1 MRFRLGRKK
10 RPRAWVIA
18 TTIAPTQVSAHPED
32 CAILNASSG
41 HDPVKQSEVLGADA
55 SGTPIASVA
64 SVRPVVSGSL
74 ARRAKLRISMV
85 ATCFIIAG
93 FGLGMRLADISFS
106 NLGVTQS
113 RAQAIAQNGHR
124 PDIVDRNGVLLAT
137 NLPTIALEIDGK
149 DVWDAR
155 ETVASLATVL
165 PDLDTL
171 SFEKKLGRKQYV
183 EVRSGLSPAEHAQIF
198 ALGLPGVHFP
208 RRDHRFYPQEG
219 LAPHLI
225 GHVEKGRARFGDGG
239 VMGFEKVLDR
249 FGHEL
254 PGGNDALVASIDVR
268 VQQALEEIVGEAM
281 LHYSAEA
288 AWGGV
293 IDVTTGEMLA
303 MASFPEFNLND
314 PSASAMDSRRNRM
327 SYDRFDLGSAFK
339 AITAASILDSGIG
352 NEDSAY
358 DARRGSF
365 KVGGV
370 TISDYKGKNRILT
383 LSEVVQFSSNI
394 CSARMSRQL
403 GPSLQQH
410 YLKSLGMMEALPISL
425 AENRMPDLPKKWGPV
440 ECATVSYGHGISVTP
455 LHLLAAFATVVN
467 DGTWRSPVFF
477 RNLESQ
483 QVRQVFSQSTTASM
497 RRVLRR
503 TVLNGSAKSAEV
515 PGYFVIGKTSTADK
529 PRNGGYDRNARIS
542 TFVGAFPGH
551 QPRYAVLVSLDNPQ
565 PTAQTHGYATA
576 GWTAAPMFQKLVSR
590 IGPILEVPIVD
601 EQTAMAGFF
610 ADQQNIAVPQTLS
623 ARSSEQVRGR

>member
-1 MRFRLGRKK
+1 
-10 RPRAWVIA
+10 
-18 TTIAPTQVSAHPED
+18 
-32 CAILNASSG
+32 
-41 HDPVKQSEVLGADA
+41 
-55 SGTPIASVA
+55 
-64 SVRPVVSGSL
+64 
-74 ARRAKLRISMV
+74 
-85 ATCFIIAG
+85 
-93 FGLGMRLADISFS
+93 
-106 NLGVTQS
+106 
-113 RAQAIAQNGHR
+113 
-124 PDIVDRNGVLLAT
+124 
-137 NLPTIALEIDGK
+137 
-149 DVWDAR
+149 
-155 ETVASLATVL
+155 
-165 PDLDTL
+165 
-171 SFEKKLGRKQYV
+171 
-183 EVRSGLSPAEHAQIF
+183 
-198 ALGLPGVHFP
+198 
-208 RRDHRFYPQEG
+208 
-219 LAPHLI
+219 
-225 GHVEKGRARFGDGG
+225 
-239 VMGFEKVLDR
+239 
-249 FGHEL
+249 
-254 PGGNDALVASIDVR
+254 
-268 VQQALEEIVGEAM
+268 
-281 LHYSAEA
+281 
-288 AWGGV
+288 
-293 IDVTTGEMLA
+293 
-303 MASFPEFNLND
+303 
-314 PSASAMDSRRNRM
+314 
-327 SYDRFDLGSAFK
+327 
-339 AITAASILDSGIG
+339 
-352 NEDSAY
+352 
-358 DARRGSF
+358 
-365 KVGGV
+365 
-370 TISDYKGKNRILT
+370 
-383 LSEVVQFSSNI
+383 
-394 CSARMSRQL
+394 MSRQL

-440 ECATVSYGHGISVTP
+440 ECATVRYGHGISVTT

-503 TVLNGSAKSAEV
+503 TVLNGYAKSAEV